1 MDKIYD
7 IAIVGGGIVGAAT
20 FYKLQQHF
28 PNKNLVLIEKED
40 QLAKHQSEVILGNSF
55 WTVLHQDL
63 IKLGIVF

>member
-1 MDKIYD
+1 MDKIFD

-40 QLAKHQSEVILGNSF
+40 ELAKHQSGSNSGVIHS
-55 WTVLHQDL
+55 
-63 IKLGIVF
+63 